1 MKRSRTEPS
10 KKGAPDRKREGE
22 GDDDK
27 REQRRVALREAAY
40 KRFSERG
47 YHLTSVDDICDEA
60 GISKGSFYWYYDSKL
75 AVLLAIVDGWARE
88 VELSLTEHF
97 RSTLES
103 NKRRREV
110 TLGLQALARR
120 LRKLMPL
127 WLEFLSQAQRE
138 PAIRKGLSVFHRRVR
153 RATHTLLGAL
163 VEGFEDE
170 RESEALATIIVGGFI
185 GLMALEISDPDNVTF
200 AGKVEAFMSLLGHSS
215 IEAGAKSPD
224 EPGER
229 PLLIAAAIDA
239 VAARPADESPAG
251 AKSAK
256 AASAKSTR
264 TARASKNSA
273 HKIESEPKR
282 EAKEPAKDAVK
293 APSKSGKRAPRGRG
307 RS

>member
-1 MKRSRTEPS
+1 MPEKKRAPVAPE
-10 KKGAPDRKREGE
+10 KKRAYVALEKKRPPAAPDKKRDGE
-22 GDDDK
+22 GDEQK

-47 YHLTSVDDICDEA
+47 YHLTSVDDICEEA

-103 NKRRREV
+103 NKRRHEV

-120 LRKLMPL
+120 LRRLMPL

-153 RATHTLLGAL
+153 RATHTLLGTL

-215 IEAGAKSPD
+215 IEAESKPKAKPK
-224 EPGER
+224 
-229 PLLIAAAIDA
+229 
-239 VAARPADESPAG
+239 
-251 AKSAK
+251 KSGTHTTSTAK
-256 AASAKSTR
+256 ARGKALEKT
-264 TARASKNSA
+264 ASKSVERKA
-273 HKIESEPKR
+273 HGR
-282 EAKEPAKDAVK
+282 E
-293 APSKSGKRAPRGRG
+293 